1 MRRSVLTT
9 FITAVALTASF
20 SLSSA
25 QDFTA
30 IPSGKSALIA
40 TENLILIRDARA
52 SMGGS
57 GGYSKGSCWKGCFE
71 EYNNCVDQMAKD
83 ICVPQMKSCLA
94 VCDSL
99 SGGN

>member
-1 MRRSVLTT
+1 MRKSLLTT
-9 FITAVALTASF
+9 FIAAVALSASF
-20 SLSSA
+20 SLSNA

-30 IPSGKSALIA
+30 IPSGKSTLTA
-40 TENLILIRDARA
+40 TGKLILIRDTRA

-71 EYNNCVDQMAKD
+71 EYNNCVDRMAKD